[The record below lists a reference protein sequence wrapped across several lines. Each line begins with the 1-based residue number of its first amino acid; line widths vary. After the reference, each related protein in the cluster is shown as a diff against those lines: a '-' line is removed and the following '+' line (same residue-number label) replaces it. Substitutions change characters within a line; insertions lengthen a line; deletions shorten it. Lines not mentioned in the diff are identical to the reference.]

1 MQPLCGPHTTPGK
14 TSRAPAGPPATR
26 YDDTS
31 WPGGAIRAPVG
42 PALTAHRSPWAHTLP
57 GPPRP
62 FDHHRIRRHD
72 RGHPTRSPAF
82 WNRARIPA
90 LPQGGR
96 QDKEGEVARIGLQ
109 RQRARLH
116 HAHRAA
122 PRPAQPPCPASAAST
137 GRPPPIR
144 FRDLRH
150 FTVAPPLEQCVDLAA
165 NKELIDHA
173 PHRRHR
179 HRLRPCPTPPP
190 ARRHRLPRPRPR
202 LSLTYVR
209 QRRRTPRCPP
219 PLPSTTAVNP
229 ARSPDT

>member
-1 MQPLCGPHTTPGK
+1 MARWGDTGASGARLDSPPLPLGTHPP
-14 TSRAPAGPPATR
+14 RAPSPLRPSPHPPAR
-26 YDDTS
+26 
-31 WPGGAIRAPVG
+31 PRAPHPQPCFLEQG
-42 PALTAHRSPWAHTLP
+42 SNTCAPS
-57 GPPRP
+57 
-62 FDHHRIRRHD
+62 RRTT
-72 RGHPTRSPAF
+72 G
-82 WNRARIPA
+82 
-90 LPQGGR
+90 QGGR
-96 QDKEGEVARIGLQ
+96 GSRIGLQ

-116 HAHRAA
+116 HAHRTA

-150 FTVAPPLEQCVDLAA
+150 FTVAPLLEQCVDLAA

-179 HRLRPCPTPPP
+179 HRLRPCPAPPP